1 MYKPLEPPDSL
12 RTQAA
17 RGWLELGNPTEA
29 SAELAADF
37 KLQSQNIWMASPPAA
52 DLCYAEDWAV
62 ALKLAQA
69 VIRRCPERPEGWI
82 LRSCALH
89 YLQRTRQAYG
99 RLKPRLKTFPDSA
112 QMLYCMACFSCC
124 LGRLGEARRW
134 LRQVFALSGWEARTF
149 QRLALVDLDLEPLW
163 ESD

>member
-29 SAELAADF
+29 SAELAKISRWRRSHPDVLT
-37 KLQSQNIWMASPPAA
+37 LQFEIR
-52 DLCYAEDWAV
+52 CYAENWAV

-89 YLQRTRQAYG
+89 YLQRTREAYD

-149 QRLALVDLDLEPLW
+149 QRLALVDLDLEPL
-163 ESD
+163 